1 MFSKVLIADDL
12 ESINRGVSSVLHTHG
27 IPEVH
32 QVNYCDDAYLKV
44 LAAVKVNQPY
54 DLIITDLSF
63 KADHRNQKI
72 KSGDELALVLKLK
85 YPELKIIVYSVEER
99 LPLVRKL
106 IQTHGVEAYVC
117 KGRRGLLELE
127 MAVSHLEQNDCY
139 VSPQVSA
146 ALSHKTVTEIE
157 DYDIHLLQ
165 QLAQGMVQ
173 DEIAGFL
180 KAHNIKPFSLSAVE
194 KRIGLLRI
202 HFGSKNVTQLI
213 ATAKDLGLI

>member
-12 ESINRGVSSVLHTHG
+12 ESINRGVSSVLQKRG

-44 LAAVKVNQPY
+44 LAAEKGGQPY

-63 KADHRNQKI
+63 KHDHREQKI
-72 KSGDELALVLKLK
+72 QSGDGLALALKLR

-106 IQTHGVEAYVC
+106 IQSHGVEAYVC

-127 MAVSHLEQNDCY
+127 MAVVHLEQNKVY
-139 VSPQVSA
+139 LSPQVSA
-146 ALSHKTVTEIE
+146 ALSRKTLMEIE

-180 KAHNIKPFSLSAVE
+180 KERNIKPFSLSAVE

-202 HFGSKNVTQLI
+202 HFGCKNVTQLI

>member
-12 ESINRGVSSVLHTHG
+12 ESINRGVSSVLQSRG

-44 LAAVKVNQPY
+44 LAAIKKDQPY

-63 KADHRNQKI
+63 KTDHRTQKI
-72 KSGDELALVLKLK
+72 KSGEELALALKLR
-85 YPELKIIVYSVEER
+85 YPELKVIVYSVEER

-106 IQTHGVEAYVC
+106 MQTDGVEAYVC

-127 MAVSHLEQNDCY
+127 IAVVHLEQNKTY
-139 VSPQVSA
+139 VSPQVAA
-146 ALSHKTVTEIE
+146 ALNRKTVAEIE
-157 DYDIHLLQ
+157 DYDILLLQ

-173 DEIAGFL
+173 DEIARYL

>member
-12 ESINRGVSSVLHTHG
+12 ESISRGVFSVLNSRG
-27 IPEVH
+27 VPVVH

-44 LAAVKVNQPY
+44 LAAIKDEKPY

-63 KADHRNQKI
+63 KNDHRAQKI
-72 KSGDELALVLKLK
+72 QSGDELALALKLK
-85 YPELKIIVYSVEER
+85 YPRLKIIVYSVEER

-106 IQTHGVEAYVC
+106 IQSHGVEAYVC

-127 MAVSHLEQNDCY
+127 MAVAHLEQNKVY

-146 ALSHKTVTEIE
+146 ALSRKTVMEIE

-165 QLAQGMVQ
+165 QLAQGMLQ

-180 KAHNIKPFSLSAVE
+180 KEHNIKPYSLSAVE